1 MEVLETPLYLAGDE
15 LMSCEAHTHK
25 EAFRVK
31 DYTRGLVKNRKRR
44 IEYRLRDRR
53 WEVQDDPMLSAGNIQ
68 YEMADKSRGL
78 AAGGI
83 GMVHLLARRTG
94 LVEAINR
101 AVQVLKIH
109 LPYHESD
116 HVLNIAYN
124 ALNGGTCLEDIE
136 LRRNDEVYL
145 DALGA
150 QRIPDPTT
158 AGDFCRRFSADDIEC
173 LMEAIN
179 RVRVTVWRRQPEE
192 FFEEA
197 VLDADGTLAETTG
210 QCKQGMDISHEG
222 VWGYHPLVISLANT
236 KEPLYLVNRSGNRP
250 SYEGAAGR
258 FDQAIALCRA
268 AGFRKVLLRGDTDFS
283 QTQYLDG
290 WDEQGVGFIFGFD
303 AMPNMVARAN
313 GLPARRWR
321 RLRRAERYEVATQP
335 RQRPDNI
342 KEQIV
347 RQRGFENIRLKSE
360 QVAEFDYRPG
370 ACRRDYRVVVV
381 RKNLSVEKGERRL
394 FDDIRYFFYITN
406 RAEAADQIVKRANER
421 CDQERLIDQLKNGV
435 QALRMPVGDL
445 ASNWAYMVMT
455 ALAWTLKA
463 WFALLLPEAGR
474 WGEKYRDEKQAVLK
488 MEFRTFLN
496 AFMRLPCQVVRTGR
510 RIVFRMLAWNRWVG
524 VLLRGVDALR
534 QPLRC

>member
-1 MEVLETPLYLAGDE
+1 MN
-15 LMSCEAHTHK
+15 
-25 EAFRVK
+25 
-31 DYTRGLVKNRKRR
+31 DYTRGLVRNGKRR
-44 IEYRLRDRR
+44 IEYRLRDRS
-53 WEVQDDPMLSAGNIQ
+53 WESQDEPMLSAGNIQ
-68 YEMADKSRGL
+68 YEMADRSRGL
-78 AAGGI
+78 VAGGI

-94 LVEAINR
+94 LVEAING

-124 ALNGGTCLEDIE
+124 ALSGGTCLEDIE

-158 AGDFCRRFSADDIEC
+158 AGDFCRRFTADDIER

-179 RVRVTVWRRQPEE
+179 RVRVKVWRQQPEE

-210 QCKQGMDISHEG
+210 ECKQGMDISHDG

-236 KEPLYLVNRSGNRP
+236 KEPLYLVNRGANRP
-250 SYEGAAGR
+250 SHEGAAGR
-258 FDQAIALCRA
+258 FDQAIALCRQ

-283 QTQYLDG
+283 QTRHLDR

-303 AMPNMVARAN
+303 AKANLVAKAN
-313 GLPARRWR
+313 SLPARRWS
-321 RLRRAERYEVATQP
+321 RLKRAEKYEVTTEP
-335 RQRPDNI
+335 RQRPDNV

-347 RQRGFENIRLKSE
+347 RERGFENIRLKSE
-360 QVAEFDYRPG
+360 QVAEFDYKPG
-370 ACRRDYRVVVV
+370 ACKRAYRIVVV
-381 RKNLSVEKGERRL
+381 RKNLSVEKGEQRL
-394 FDDIRYFFYITN
+394 FDDIRYFFHITN
-406 RAEAADQIVKRANER
+406 RPEPADQIVKGANER

-463 WFALLLPEAGR
+463 WFALLLPETGR
-474 WGEKYRDEKQAVLK
+474 WTDKYRDEKQAVLK

-510 RIVFRMLAWNRWVG
+510 RIVFRILAWNRWVG
-524 VLLRGVDALR
+524 VLLRGVDVLR